1 MKKGCLVFCAAALLA
16 LMLVGCGKT
25 AQEAAVLEPEPEAI
39 EATVVLAEVTSPVEP
54 EPEEIPEPEPL
65 PEGAEIL
72 LFGARVSTLTDGKT
86 LFVDCTRL
94 EECAELDITATED
107 TLTLGFDGQETVIS
121 LVRSDELTAG
131 DGFMQGGAA
140 YVPLEALLELPGIVS
155 GTAEDGTS
163 YMRFLNPPKMSTC
176 RF

>member
-1 MKKGCLVFCAAALLA
+1 MKKGRLVFCAAALLA
-16 LMLVGCGKT
+16 LVLVGCGKT

-39 EATVVLAEVTSPVEP
+39 EATVVLAEETSPVEP
-54 EPEEIPEPEPL
+54 EPEEIPEPL

-107 TLTLGFDGQETVIS
+107 TLTLGFDGQET
-121 LVRSDELTAG
+121 
-131 DGFMQGGAA
+131 
-140 YVPLEALLELPGIVS
+140 
-155 GTAEDGTS
+155 
-163 YMRFLNPPKMSTC
+163 
-176 RF
+176 